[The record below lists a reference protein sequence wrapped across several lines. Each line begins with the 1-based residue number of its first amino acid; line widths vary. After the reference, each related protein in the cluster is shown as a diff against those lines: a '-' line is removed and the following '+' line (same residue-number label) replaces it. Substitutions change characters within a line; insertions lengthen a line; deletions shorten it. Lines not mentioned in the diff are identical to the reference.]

1 MIKAHKGTLQ
11 KAKELCRRRFD
22 GTLSV
27 RQRSLQETL
36 QKNSADAD
44 QMAPGLLV
52 TKSSPSSGG
61 PEKKCQY
68 KHATEVSE
76 QALKIDKTRRWHCC
90 REHGRLREGRKK
102 KKSSERKHRLL
113 CHAISYI
120 ILYSTTMAIRSYG
133 KPWCVTGVT
142 PEEKQRRK
150 QLPKRLQFH

>member
-102 KKSSERKHRLL
+102 KK
-113 CHAISYI
+113 
-120 ILYSTTMAIRSYG
+120 
-133 KPWCVTGVT
+133 
-142 PEEKQRRK
+142 KQ
-150 QLPKRLQFH
+150 